1 MLNITFDI
9 VQDSFP
15 ELKEKLKEYE
25 GHCVAYLI
33 NNEKQIYI
41 GETSHLKNRFK
52 DHAKSKGSL
61 KFNKSKIIM
70 SDFFNKSAVY
80 DVETKLIEYIFADKK
95 FELINKKTNQNSHE
109 YFMKTDINDFLFK
122 KLWEKLR
129 NDGLAVN
136 SLTDLE
142 NTELFKYSPFKE
154 FSEHQLNVINAVLNL
169 ISYETDKELIAFDGS
184 TINQRELE
192 SDAKSIIIKGGAGTG
207 KTILITKLVYE
218 IEKVYQIEDISI
230 GICVPQTSLQGTF
243 KKLLRDMKLK
253 AKIIRPIDLSKNL
266 DEKFDLLI
274 VDEAHRLKRHFNK
287 QTKDLKHL
295 EGGKYTEFDF
305 AQNKSKHLILMFDE
319 KQTVRPADINRDDLK
334 LTDFHQFELH
344 QQFRVKKG
352 RNYLKFVQ
360 SLLHITEDKP
370 NFDDLGN
377 YTFEIV
383 DSIQELHTIIKQK
396 NEEFDLCRI
405 SSGYYKPWISKTN
418 KKLYDFDEN
427 GYKLQWNTSLEG
439 WVQSQNAINEVGC
452 IHTLQGQDLN
462 YAGVIIGNDICFDEM
477 DGKIKI
483 NKSNYFDRNGTPIN
497 GTDIENLQL
506 TQLIKNIYYVLLSR
520 GMLGTYIYIEDAKLK
535 SYIKSILSINH

>member
-1 MLNITFDI
+1 MSQITFDI

-15 ELKEKLKEYE
+15 ELKENLKEYE

-33 NNEKQIYI
+33 NNNKQIYI

-52 DHAKSKGSL
+52 DHTKSKEQY
-61 KFNKSKIIM
+61 KFSRSRIIM
-70 SDFFNKSAVY
+70 SDYFNKSAVY

-95 FELINKKTNQNSHE
+95 FEVINKKTNQSSHE
-109 YFMKTDINDFLFK
+109 YFMKTEINDVLFK
-122 KLWEKLR
+122 NLWDKLR
-129 NDGLAVN
+129 HDGLAIN
-136 SLTDLE
+136 SLSYLE

-154 FSEHQLNVINAVLNL
+154 FSQHQLNVIQAILNL
-169 ISYETDKELIAFDGS
+169 ISFETDVDLIAFDGS
-184 TINQRELE
+184 TVKQRKLSET
-192 SDAKSIIIKGGAGTG
+192 DKSIIIKGGAGTG
-207 KTILITKLVYE
+207 KTILITKLVNE
-218 IEKVYQIEDISI
+218 LEKVYQVKGISI

-243 KKLLRDMKLK
+243 KKLLKEMKLN
-253 AKIIRPIDLSKNL
+253 AKILRPIDLSKNL

-274 VDEAHRLKRHFNK
+274 VDESHRLKRHFNK

-295 EGGKYTEFDF
+295 EGGKFTEFDF
-305 AQNKSKHLILMFDE
+305 AQIKSKHLILMFDE
-319 KQTVRPADINRDDLK
+319 NQTVRPADITRDNLK

-352 RNYLKFVQ
+352 RNYLKFIQ
-360 SLLHITEDKP
+360 SLLQITEDKP

-383 DSIQELHTIIKQK
+383 DGIKELHNIIKQK
-396 NEEFDLCRI
+396 NDEFELCRI

-497 GTDIENLQL
+497 GTDNENLQL

-520 GMLGTYIYIEDAKLK
+520 GMLGTYIYIEDVKLK
-535 SYIKSILSINH
+535 SYMKSILSIHH